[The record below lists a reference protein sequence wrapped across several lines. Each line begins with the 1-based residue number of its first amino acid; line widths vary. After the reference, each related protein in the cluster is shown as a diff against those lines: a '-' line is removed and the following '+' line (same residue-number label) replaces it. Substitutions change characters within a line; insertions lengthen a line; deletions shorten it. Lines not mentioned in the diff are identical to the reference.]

1 MSVTTTPISARAT
14 TPSPRLRRSPRLI
27 VIGVLCACLGGL
39 GGAVAWHRASH
50 ADQVLVMTRAV
61 GQGDIVRNADIGL
74 TSVAVDRAVATIP
87 ASQLDKIVGRHA
99 LVDLSPGQLLG
110 SHSVGELRVAP
121 GRARIG
127 LKLAAGRL
135 PTVSLPAGARVTVI
149 ETSPDKDT
157 GTVSNLSTADA
168 VVVAAPKATNDH
180 GGWLVDVEVDSG
192 NAARLADLASLDRI
206 ALVERGQ

>member
-1 MSVTTTPISARAT
+1 MCM
-14 TPSPRLRRSPRLI
+14 PRRP
-27 VIGVLCACLGGL
+27 

-135 PTVSLPAGARVTVI
+135 PTVSYPPVP
-149 ETSPDKDT
+149 TSP
-157 GTVSNLSTADA
+157 
-168 VVVAAPKATNDH
+168 
-180 GGWLVDVEVDSG
+180 
-192 NAARLADLASLDRI
+192 
-206 ALVERGQ
+206 

>member
-1 MSVTTTPISARAT
+1 M
-14 TPSPRLRRSPRLI
+14 
-27 VIGVLCACLGGL
+27 
-39 GGAVAWHRASH
+39 
-50 ADQVLVMTRAV
+50 
-61 GQGDIVRNADIGL
+61 
-74 TSVAVDRAVATIP
+74 
-87 ASQLDKIVGRHA
+87 
-99 LVDLSPGQLLG
+99 
-110 SHSVGELRVAP
+110 AP

-135 PTVSLPAGARVTVI
+135 PTVSLPAGAHVTVI

-180 GGWLVDVEVDSG
+180 GSWLVDVEVDSG

>member
-1 MSVTTTPISARAT
+1 MRVAPDTPISVSTDLLCISCSSCQRRHSFAAMSVTTTPISTRAA

-50 ADQVLVMTRAV
+50 ANQVLVMTRAV
-61 GQGDIVRNADIGL
+61 GQGEVVRTADVGL

-87 ASQLDKIVGRHA
+87 ASQLDQIVGRHA

-121 GRARIG
+121 GRARVG
-127 LKLAAGRL
+127 LRLAAGRL
-135 PTVSLPAGARVTVI
+135 PTRRCPRHPGRNQ
-149 ETSPDKDT
+149 P
-157 GTVSNLSTADA
+157 
-168 VVVAAPKATNDH
+168 
-180 GGWLVDVEVDSG
+180 
-192 NAARLADLASLDRI
+192 
-206 ALVERGQ
+206 

>member
-1 MSVTTTPISARAT
+1 MCM
-14 TPSPRLRRSPRLI
+14 PRRP
-27 VIGVLCACLGGL
+27 

-87 ASQLDKIVGRHA
+87 ASQLAKIVGRHA

-135 PTVSLPAGARVTVI
+135 PTVSLPAGAHITVI

-180 GGWLVDVEVDSG
+180 GSWLVDVEVDSG

-206 ALVERGQ
+206 AVVERGQ

>member
-1 MSVTTTPISARAT
+1 MSVTTTPISTRAA

-50 ADQVLVMTRAV
+50 DNQVLVMTRAV
-61 GQGDIVRNADIGL
+61 GQGEVVRTADVGL

-87 ASQLDKIVGRHA
+87 ASQLDQIVGRHA

-121 GRARIG
+121 GRARVG
-127 LKLAAGRL
+127 LRLAAGRL
-135 PTVSLPAGARVTVI
+135 PTVYLPAGAHVTLV
-149 ETSPDKDT
+149 ETSSDKDAEPVT
-157 GTVSNLSTADA
+157 NLSTVDA
-168 VVVAAPKATNDH
+168 VVVAAPKATSDH
-180 GGWLVDVEVDSG
+180 GSWLVDVEVDSG
-192 NAARLADLASLDRI
+192 NAARLAGLASLDRI
-206 ALVERGQ
+206 AVVERGQ

>member
-1 MSVTTTPISARAT
+1 MSVTTPPISARAT

-135 PTVSLPAGARVTVI
+135 PTVSLPAGAHITVI
-149 ETSPDKDT
+149 ETSPD
-157 GTVSNLSTADA
+157 
-168 VVVAAPKATNDH
+168 
-180 GGWLVDVEVDSG
+180 
-192 NAARLADLASLDRI
+192 
-206 ALVERGQ
+206 